1 MLKLARFRRL
11 DNRMSSGA
19 ELGKANLVAPMS
31 TSFPNAIATDC
42 QQDEFRW
49 GHGPLTF
56 ERVRAAMGLA

>member
-31 TSFPNAIATDC
+31 TSFPNAIAS
-42 QQDEFRW
+42 
-49 GHGPLTF
+49 F
-56 ERVRAAMGLA
+56 ESNSERNSWPTIECANDY